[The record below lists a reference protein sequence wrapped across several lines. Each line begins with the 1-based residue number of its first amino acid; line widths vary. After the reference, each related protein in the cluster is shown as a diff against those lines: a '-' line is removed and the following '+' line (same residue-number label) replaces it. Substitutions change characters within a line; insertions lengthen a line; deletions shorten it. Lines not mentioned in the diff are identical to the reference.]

1 MPITITRNELYEAVW
16 NRPIVQVARE
26 YGISDVALKKIC
38 RKMAIPTPER
48 GYWRRK
54 ERGYKVVTARLR
66 PLPDYAVDQ
75 VIISPRPNCSP
86 AGQKPSAAPDGLV
99 PALEALAERQGLH
112 PLVEGARASLAKARP
127 DERGILK
134 ARAKTKLYLPVSHD
148 TLERALLTVDRLI
161 AVLEALGN
169 RAHLDLEQTPTLR
182 FTIDGEDLGI
192 SVEEKVSAHRYRPK
206 QSDSRKYPWQ
216 LPRYEYEPTGK
227 LILRIHGK
235 LPWGMRTSWS
245 DGTVQRVEALTEK
258 VVIALY
264 EAAAAQMQKRID
276 DERQARER
284 EEQWRRAEE
293 ARELR
298 RLEMQRRKHLQKLA
312 AHYEE
317 AQRMRQFVEA
327 VEAHPAA
334 LSEITVQGMAIDPW
348 IEWARDYATRYNPL
362 NTAGYWDIDAL
373 VPLWDIHDT
382 SH

>member
-1 MPITITRNELYEAVW
+1 MPVTITRNELYEAVW
-16 NRPIVQVARE
+16 KRPIVQVARE

-54 ERGYKVVTARLR
+54 ERGYNVVTARLR
-66 PLPDYAVDQ
+66 PLPDYAVGQ
-75 VIISPRPNCSP
+75 VTISPRPNRPP
-86 AGQKPSAAPDGLV
+86 AEQKPSAAPDGLV
-99 PALEALAERQGLH
+99 PALEVLVDRQGMH

-134 ARAKTKLYLPVSHD
+134 ARAKTRLYLPVSPA

-169 RAHLDLEQTPTLR
+169 RAHLNLEQTPTLR

-192 SVEEKVSAHRYRPK
+192 SVEEKVSAHPYRPK
-206 QSDSRKYPWQ
+206 PSDSKKYPWQ

-227 LILRIHGK
+227 LTLRIHGK

-245 DGTVQRVEALTEK
+245 DGKVQRVEALTGK

-264 EAAAAQMQKRID
+264 EAAAAQRQKRID

-298 RLEMQRRKHLQKLA
+298 RLELQRRKHLQQLA
-312 AHYEE
+312 VHFEE
-317 AQRMRQFVEA
+317 AQRMRRFVEA
-327 VEAHPAA
+327 VEAHRDT
-334 LSEITVQGMAIDPW
+334 LSAVTVQGMAMDTW
-348 IEWARDYATRYNPL
+348 LEWAKDYATRYNPL
-362 NTAGYWDIDAL
+362 NTLGYWDIDEL

-382 SH
+382 SY